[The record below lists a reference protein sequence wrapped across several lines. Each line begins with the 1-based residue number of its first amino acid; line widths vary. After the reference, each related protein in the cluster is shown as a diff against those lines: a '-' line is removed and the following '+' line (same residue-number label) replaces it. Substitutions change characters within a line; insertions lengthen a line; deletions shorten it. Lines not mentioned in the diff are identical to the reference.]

1 MKFSI
6 AFSKKILFSQ
16 SVSSASIRMVW
27 RGMRALGCGSRFA
40 LAVGDFGENLCAELL
55 QLAETRKV
63 ILKVSV
69 QVHGFRGIEFVAQ
82 NHVAQVNWVRQ
93 HSLIAQFF
101 ERCERIV

>member
-55 QLAETRKV
+55 QLAEAREV
-63 ILKVSV
+63 ILEIAVELHRV
-69 QVHGFRGIEFVAQ
+69 RRVEFVAQ
-82 NHVAQVNWVRQ
+82 DHVAQVDGVRQ
-93 HSLIAQFF
+93 HGFIAQFF
-101 ERCERIV
+101 EG